1 MTLSNALS
9 IALFLALQGC
19 LWAGEAPTPKTA
31 LTANAPWPGLEG
43 FMQARMLPGSDPEL
57 VEAFRNLYIDSPRF
71 KALVERLWAEQTQ
84 IFFGLLPLKD
94 EDLAKLPRI
103 AGIQRPK
110 AIPTF
115 GSCLIQPI
123 PQGYRI
129 VLLVQTKLA
138 KQGLD
143 MPEPWMAQMVY
154 ALSEIA
160 QRDSVT
166 NLGQLM
172 ALDRAAQRK
181 MWNFQRYLRG
191 ELKSAHPDRYR
202 ALARDGEYLYLTR
215 LQ

>member
-9 IALFLALQGC
+9 ITLLLGLQGC
-19 LWAGEAPTPKTA
+19 LWAGEASPPKMA
-31 LTANAPWPGLEG
+31 LPANAPWPGLEG
-43 FMQARMLPGSDPEL
+43 FMKTRMLPGSDPKL
-57 VEAFRNLYIDSPRF
+57 VEAFRNLYLDSPRF
-71 KALVERLWAEQTQ
+71 KALVERLWSEQTQ
-84 IFFGLLPLKD
+84 VFLGLLPLKE
-94 EDLAKLPRI
+94 EDLAQIPPPPGMR
-103 AGIQRPK
+103 QPK

-115 GSCLIQPI
+115 GSCVIQPI

-138 KQGLD
+138 KEGLD
-143 MPEPWMAQMVY
+143 MTEPWMAQMVY

-191 ELKSAHPDRYR
+191 ELKAAHPNRYR
-202 ALARDGEYLYLTR
+202 ALARDGEYLYLTK